1 MRKNILILLISVIAL
16 SSCVSKKKFDQL
28 ALEKFKADENIENL
42 EKTNK
47 NLENKIDATIKEYNE
62 IRYQLTYN
70 NAQKD
75 SSIDSLSQVMQNL
88 QSELSTLKENMK
100 IKSEQENGTSK
111 ARKKQI
117 NNLESKINKLLN
129 EKNSLEKQ
137 LMNLKTESRFALDKK
152 GNEIIIIKD
161 KLQAKDIEIRTIQKE
176 VKKQKGKAAWLRKV
190 NKKNQAEIE
199 KLSNQIKLL
208 KKTLS
213 N

>member
-1 MRKNILILLISVIAL
+1 MRKNILVLLISVIAL

-47 NLENKIDATIKEYNE
+47 NLENKINATIKEYNE

-75 SSIDSLSQVMQNL
+75 SSIDSLSHVMQNL

-152 GNEIIIIKD
+152 GNEIIIIND
-161 KLQAKDIEIRTIQKE
+161 KLKAKDLEIRAIQKE
-176 VKKQKGKAAWLRKV
+176 VQKQKGKAAWLRKV

>member
-1 MRKNILILLISVIAL
+1 
-16 SSCVSKKKFDQL
+16 
-28 ALEKFKADENIENL
+28 
-42 EKTNK
+42 
-47 NLENKIDATIKEYNE
+47 
-62 IRYQLTYN
+62 
-70 NAQKD
+70 
-75 SSIDSLSQVMQNL
+75 
-88 QSELSTLKENMK
+88 
-100 IKSEQENGTSK
+100 
-111 ARKKQI
+111 
-117 NNLESKINKLLN
+117 
-129 EKNSLEKQ
+129 
-137 LMNLKTESRFALDKK
+137 MNLKTESRFALDKK